1 MNILLLNIII
11 ILHVLLVA
19 FIFLT
24 PFVGSNYFLLLHS
37 IIVPFIMIHWILNDN
52 TCALT
57 IIEQQ
62 IRSQIYGKNISNDDC
77 FIGKLVKPVYD
88 FKANN
93 EDSTI
98 FIYSCTIF
106 LWLICVIKLFNEYKE
121 LNSKEYLYKYL
132 YKRIFV

>member
-1 MNILLLNIII
+1 M
-11 ILHVLLVA
+11 LHTLLVV
-19 FIFLT
+19 FVFLT

-37 IIVPFIMIHWILNDN
+37 IIVPFIMIHWIFNDN

-57 IIEQQ
+57 IMEQQ
-62 IRSQIYGKNISNDDC
+62 MRSQIYGKSVSCDDC
-77 FIGKLVKPVYD
+77 FVGKLVKPVYD

-106 LWLICVIKLFNEYKE
+106 LWLVCVTKLYSEYKRGNISSFVDL
-121 LNSKEYLYKYL
+121 LNIHSHND
-132 YKRIFV
+132 IQNN